1 VRPAHPAEIEPL
13 MGAKPG
19 SLGAVQF
26 KGAPVFVDRA
36 LEGRVSMVT
45 GANRDGFH
53 LKNVDVQR
61 DILAHG
67 GQLVELRSVKAG
79 EGCPKCDGVLDVFKA
94 VEVGHIFKLGTK
106 YSEAM
111 GARVHL
117 ADGSEVP
124 VVMGSYGIGVERVMA
139 AAVELHHDADGI
151 LWPMSIAPYQV
162 IVVTAGK
169 EPELLAAGE
178 KVAQAM
184 SEAGIEVLFDDRDE
198 RPGVKFKDADLL
210 GIPLRIAVGKR
221 GLAEGKVEWKPRDQK
236 SMELLALDE
245 VADKAVE
252 FVKSR
257 GGRLQG

>member
-1 VRPAHPAEIEPL
+1 
-13 MGAKPG
+13 
-19 SLGAVQF
+19 
-26 KGAPVFVDRA
+26 
-36 LEGRVSMVT
+36 
-45 GANRDGFH
+45 
-53 LKNVDVQR
+53 
-61 DILAHG
+61 
-67 GQLVELRSVKAG
+67 
-79 EGCPKCDGVLDVFKA
+79 
-94 VEVGHIFKLGTK
+94 
-106 YSEAM
+106 M

-124 VVMGSYGIGVERVMA
+124 IVMGSYGIGVERVMA

-236 SMELLALDE
+236 SMELLAIDE
-245 VADKAVE
+245 VAAKAVD